1 MQAKLTL
8 NLEKDVIEHAK
19 EFSRRH
25 HKSLSKLVE
34 NYLRQITSGAAE
46 IENSTPL
53 VSDLSGV
60 IKPETAGT
68 LKTEYAEFLTEK
80 YR

>member
-8 NLEKDVIEHAK
+8 SLEKDVIEHAK
-19 EFSRRH
+19 DFSRRQ

-34 NYLRQITSGAAE
+34 NYLRQITSETPGEEAM
-46 IENSTPL
+46 TPL
-53 VSDLSGV
+53 VSQLSGV
-60 IKPETAGT
+60 IDPESADRG
-68 LKTEYAEFLTEK
+68 KTEYAEYLTEK